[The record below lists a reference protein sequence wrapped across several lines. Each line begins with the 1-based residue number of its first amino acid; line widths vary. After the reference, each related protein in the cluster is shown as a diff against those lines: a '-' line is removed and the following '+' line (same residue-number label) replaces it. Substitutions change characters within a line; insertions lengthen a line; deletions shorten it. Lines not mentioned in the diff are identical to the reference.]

1 MNIIKLL
8 TILLLTGCSFILGVT
23 LNYSPTP
30 DLVKMAKANVE
41 DYLSYPE
48 SASFRNVKYNFIRQT
63 ADKGDLGYV
72 CGEVFRVRN
81 ARLEGYKKFI
91 VKAYNDKDGR
101 VTMSIPLVEGDYD
114 LLPMEMMN
122 SLWGKYC
129 F

>member
-23 LNYSPTP
+23 MNYAPTP
-30 DLVKMAKANVE
+30 DLVKMAKSSVE

-48 SASFRNVKYNFIRQT
+48 SASFKGVKYNFIRQT

-72 CGEVFRVRN
+72 CGEVFRVKN
-81 ARLEGYKKFI
+81 AKLEGYKKFI
-91 VKAYNDKDGR
+91 VKAYTYNDGR
-101 VTMSIPLVEGDYD
+101 VAMSIPMVEGDYD
-114 LLPMEMMN
+114 LLPMEMVN
-122 SLWGKYC
+122 ALWQKYC

>member
-8 TILLLTGCSFILGVT
+8 TILLLTGSSFILGVT

-30 DLVKMAKANVE
+30 DLVKMAKASVE

-63 ADKGDLGYV
+63 ANKGDLGYV
-72 CGEVFRVRN
+72 CGEVFRVKN